1 MEWRANVCLFL
12 STVVLAVAVSHAD
25 TPNKLSARE
34 KAEGWEL
41 LFDGRSLDG
50 WRASEAPGTFSIK
63 NGEIVV
69 HGPRSH
75 LYYDGSVHG
84 HDFKNFE
91 LELEVMTLPQANSGV
106 YFHTVFQETSWPA
119 QGYEV
124 QVNNTQSDKKRT
136 AGLYNVKDNYDTV
149 AKDNVWFKLR
159 VKVQGKH
166 IETFVDGKRIV
177 DFTEP
182 DDWKPPADNEGR
194 RISHGTFAL
203 QGHDPGSE
211 VHYRTIK
218 VKVLD

>member
-1 MEWRANVCLFL
+1 MRWRANVCLFL
-12 STVVLAVAVSHAD
+12 SIGVLAVAASHAA
-25 TPNKLSARE
+25 PNELSARE

-50 WRASEAPGTFSIK
+50 WRASEAPGTFSVK

-75 LYYDGSVHG
+75 LYYDGPVHG
-84 HDFKNFE
+84 HDFKSFE
-91 LELEVMTLPQANSGV
+91 LELEVKTLPMANSGV
-106 YFHTVFQETSWPA
+106 YFHTAFQETGWPA
-119 QGYEV
+119 RGYEV

-136 AGLYNVKDNYDTV
+136 AGLYNVQDNYDAV

-182 DDWKPPADNEGR
+182 EEWTPPADNEGR

-211 VHYRTIK
+211 VHYRSIK
-218 VKVLD
+218 IKVLD